1 MLNKKFGSII
11 KRDLYQEI
19 RREIFVETLDKK
31 SLERQIQ
38 INNKQI
44 YVNKSL

>member
-31 SLERQIQ
+31 KFRETNS
-38 INNKQI
+38 NK
-44 YVNKSL
+44 